1 MIKATICFFTHFLLV
16 FLEEGMMVH
25 ISSFLTPHSVK
36 ITNFIDESAGKINQF
51 AAHSG
56 DLECY
61 LKLQGKDI

>member
-1 MIKATICFFTHFLLV
+1 
-16 FLEEGMMVH
+16 MVH
-25 ISSFLTPHSVK
+25 ISIFLIPHLISYSPVK